1 MVVSTASPSSPRSPL
16 RAVKTPSPPSTP
28 TSQLRSPQSLDST
41 AGMLGSPTGSYGGD
55 RSPFRSA
62 APELGLQGL
71 REPLPTT
78 AVAAAAASGS
88 CAGAGAA
95 VGGAGAGD
103 GTVGSGGIYSSSSS
117 RRAGGKGQTIIT
129 ATALATG
136 AAATTSAT
144 GDMVTASVADD
155 VTRKNSLGSLLISSP
170 GKDYWAGR
178 IAAGEGS
185 PRDSQRPHTT
195 TGKRIKRRL
204 GRGGGASL
212 SPHRRGWDALS
223 PGGRPPEKQP
233 AGNGGSWMGKG
244 PSLSPAR
251 VDRQG
256 AAPRL
261 AGSSAAW
268 SSHAFLSP
276 TRLPNSPLGGTAAL
290 SPSSDRVGAGGAGR
304 FEFGAGRKPQLAAGL
319 RSKEPLS
326 PLGSGHALSPIG
338 RVRRAVS
345 ASTGQDWDSG
355 GSLNL
360 NNRVKVTVSPMGDP
374 SGSGFG
380 KGGGRS
386 VSPMQRQSNAW
397 APRLVSPAR
406 GHNRPLSNRVTSPS
420 NLPRRTTEGS
430 GRDSPERTTP
440 QSESPERTGVGASD
454 GVAIASSELFA
465 EGNGTRSGNSGG
477 NIGREAVN
485 LVVENPDDAR
495 GGVSS
500 PEGAEE
506 PPSPADLPSPLQGTS
521 FSRGRG
527 LSPRCVTNGGRR
539 LGRVGDGVV
548 GKEESGA
555 VGGGDF
561 AASTMVAEAAGSRL
575 SPVRGDRVSFSSAH
589 APPGEAGEGTK
600 LRLGTPTGD
609 GGASDLS
616 LWITL
621 RRGEEADK
629 GAGGDYSSSPGFTC
643 SPAPTAV
650 GSDLE
655 DDVVNAWVG
664 RPSSSSK
671 MAAAAAG
678 GDGFSGVSAL
688 VASSK
693 ALQRGMPPPQT
704 RSIQEVGGR
713 GECAPVSGVTMATD
727 EAVEET
733 VPLLDRGQVG
743 CMSDQ
748 FRGGGKGGA
757 NSAESWGPVAEEPG
771 GLEGFWR
778 ALLRTFCGMF
788 DFCHPSRTDG
798 SDDHC

>member
-1 MVVSTASPSSPRSPL
+1 MDVVFAAVFVVFVFYVVVDVVAVSFLFLTFCVCCFSFRPPQDKKSRRTPSPGARLRSASGSPLRPRARRPSASPPRTRRVRGAATAAAAAAVAAAAATGVGNDGGRGRRGDIGGGGSSTFSSVYGDEMVVSTASPSSPRSPL

-386 VSPMQRQSNAW
+386 VSPMQRQ
-397 APRLVSPAR
+397 
-406 GHNRPLSNRVTSPS
+406 
-420 NLPRRTTEGS
+420 
-430 GRDSPERTTP
+430 
-440 QSESPERTGVGASD
+440 
-454 GVAIASSELFA
+454 
-465 EGNGTRSGNSGG
+465 
-477 NIGREAVN
+477 
-485 LVVENPDDAR
+485 
-495 GGVSS
+495 
-500 PEGAEE
+500 
-506 PPSPADLPSPLQGTS
+506 
-521 FSRGRG
+521 
-527 LSPRCVTNGGRR
+527 
-539 LGRVGDGVV
+539 
-548 GKEESGA
+548 
-555 VGGGDF
+555 
-561 AASTMVAEAAGSRL
+561 
-575 SPVRGDRVSFSSAH
+575 VRG
-589 APPGEAGEGTK
+589 
-600 LRLGTPTGD
+600 
-609 GGASDLS
+609 
-616 LWITL
+616 
-621 RRGEEADK
+621 RRGEARRDGTDGHVGCVSRPA
-629 GAGGDYSSSPGFTC
+629 GAG
-643 SPAPTAV
+643 
-650 GSDLE
+650 
-655 DDVVNAWVG
+655 
-664 RPSSSSK
+664 
-671 MAAAAAG
+671 AG
-678 GDGFSGVSAL
+678 L
-688 VASSK
+688 W
-693 ALQRGMPPPQT
+693 
-704 RSIQEVGGR
+704 
-713 GECAPVSGVTMATD
+713 
-727 EAVEET
+727 
-733 VPLLDRGQVG
+733 LL
-743 CMSDQ
+743 
-748 FRGGGKGGA
+748 
-757 NSAESWGPVAEEPG
+757 
-771 GLEGFWR
+771 LLLLLLL
-778 ALLRTFCGMF
+778 LLRA
-788 DFCHPSRTDG
+788 P
-798 SDDHC
+798 